1 MGGDTMSGTSTVR
14 YYDGVVSSQTCREII
29 DGFERSGE
37 LIHQSELNNRV
48 NTSGRDSYQI
58 QLSEGRLAEI
68 FGDRA
73 LSIHQEVLGAI
84 RSTVEL
90 YDRDLGGMISRL
102 VPWDFSQ
109 VDILKYNKESGIYRT
124 HIDTDGRE
132 GMERFFSVVLYL
144 NTVEIGGETHF
155 PLQDKDIR
163 PVEGRLALFPSNY
176 AFPHKACVPI
186 SGDKYVIVAWAKGMH
201 NLT

>member
-1 MGGDTMSGTSTVR
+1 MSEIEVVR
-14 YYDGVVSSQTCREII
+14 YYDGVIPPKTCREII
-29 DGFERSGE
+29 EGFESSGE
-37 LIHQSELNNRV
+37 LIHQSRLDCGV
-48 NTSGRDSYQI
+48 DTFSRDSHQV
-58 QLSEGRLAEI
+58 QLSEDRLVEM

-90 YDRDLGGMISRL
+90 YDEDLGGMVSRL

-109 VDILKYNKESGIYRT
+109 VDILKYNKGSGKYRS

-132 GMERFFSVVLYL
+132 GMERLFSMVLYL
-144 NTVEIGGETHF
+144 NTVEIGGETRF
-155 PLQDKDIR
+155 LFQGKDIR

-186 SGDKYVIVAWAKGMH
+186 SEDKYVIVAWAKALH
-201 NLT
+201 TLT